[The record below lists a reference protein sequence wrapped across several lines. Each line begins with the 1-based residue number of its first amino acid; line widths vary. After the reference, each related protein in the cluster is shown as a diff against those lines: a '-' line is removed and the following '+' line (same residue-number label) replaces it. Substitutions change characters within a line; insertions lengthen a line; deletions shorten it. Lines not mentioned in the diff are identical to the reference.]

1 LFRPVILG
9 ALAILIAGL
18 AAVGSDGHATRV
30 SAASTINLFVGGGQG
45 TIAVQ
50 TFRPQSVIIHEGDTV
65 KWTNPY
71 GEIHTVSFY
80 PAGQPLPNL
89 IVNGDINP
97 DIALGSGPTTL
108 DPKKASNSGVM
119 LEDDVYSLTF
129 PTSGIYS
136 YFCFIHPGMVGTI
149 QVVPAGSN
157 AASTQSNI
165 TNQAKADLDAGIA
178 AGQASVAATK
188 PTSFKNAN
196 GSTTYENL
204 IPANVQGGLVN
215 MYQFV
220 DPSMNIKVGDTV
232 KWVNN
237 TDVPHTVTFG
247 IEKAGPDFKGPFVP
261 TTAPAGSTYDGS
273 TLVNSGIYSADFPG
287 AVGPTFSLTFTKAG
301 TYAYICLLHADLGMA
316 GVVNV
321 SAAGGA
327 GGITPPSTGD
337 AGLLGQSSGSWMM
350 YAGFA
355 LLVVSIAGSVFVY
368 ARKES

>member
-1 LFRPVILG
+1 MLG

-45 TIAVQ
+45 TIAIQ
-50 TFRPQSVIIHEGDTV
+50 TFRPESVIVHEGDTV

-80 PAGQPLPNL
+80 PAGQPLPDL

-97 DIALGSGPTTL
+97 AVAAPSGPTTF
-108 DPKKASNSGVM
+108 DPTKASNSGIM
-119 LEDDVYSLTF
+119 EEDGVYSLTF
-129 PTSGIYS
+129 PKSGIYS
-136 YFCFIHPGMVGTI
+136 YFCFIHPGMIGTI
-149 QVVPAGSN
+149 QVVPVGSN

-165 TNQAKADLDAGIA
+165 TNQAKAQLDAGIA

-188 PTSFKNAN
+188 PTSSKNAD

-204 IPANVQGGLVN
+204 IPANAGQVN
-215 MYQFV
+215 LYQFV
-220 DPSMNIKVGDTV
+220 QPSMDIKVGDTV
-232 KWVNN
+232 KWINN

-247 IEKAGPDFKGPFVP
+247 IEKAGPDFQGPFVP
-261 TTAPAGSTYDGS
+261 TTAPAGTSFDGS
-273 TLVNSGIYSADFPG
+273 KLVNSGIYSAAFPG
-287 AVGPTFSLTFTKAG
+287 AVGNSFSLKFTKAG

-316 GVVNV
+316 AVVNV
-321 SAAGGA
+321 SAAGG